1 VPRRADLPTY
11 LSSPVERG
19 AVAAELEALAETI
32 ETTDP
37 GPNIL
42 ERARANRLRDW
53 AKQTSN
59 YGNGSN

>member
-53 AKQTSN
+53 ANQTTN
-59 YGNGSN
+59 YGKGSN